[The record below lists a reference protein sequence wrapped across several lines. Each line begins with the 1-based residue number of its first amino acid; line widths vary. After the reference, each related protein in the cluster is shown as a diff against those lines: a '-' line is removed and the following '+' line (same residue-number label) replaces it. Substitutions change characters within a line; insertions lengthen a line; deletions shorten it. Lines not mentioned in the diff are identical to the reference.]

1 MGETVTV
8 TIPAVIPSTVGRIER
23 FGCNR
28 LRVVDLLTT
37 MIRGKTEIVV
47 NAMNALHLPR
57 EVLRLMRRFR
67 WNSAL
72 HGACV
77 RFLESCVEAKCVLED
92 EFVKEV
98 TEMVEESSEE
108 AVGYVKYLERVRELV
123 EWCVC

>member
-8 TIPAVIPSTVGRIER
+8 TIPAVIPSTVGPIER

-28 LRVVDLLTT
+28 LHVVDLLTT
-37 MIRGKTEIVV
+37 MTRGKTETVV
-47 NAMNALHLPR
+47 EAVNELHLPC

-77 RFLESCVEAKCVLED
+77 RFVESCVEAKCVLGE
-92 EFVKEV
+92 EVAEEV
-98 TEMVEESSEE
+98 TEMVEESSREP
-108 AVGYVKYLERVRELV
+108 VGYVEYLEQVRELV
-123 EWCVC
+123 E

>member
-28 LRVVDLLTT
+28 LRALDLLTA
-37 MIRGKTEIVV
+37 MVRGKAESVV
-47 NAMNALHLPR
+47 NAVNSLHLPC
-57 EVLRLMRRFR
+57 EVLRLMHRFR

-77 RFLESCVEAKCVLED
+77 RFVEGCVEAKYVLGD
-92 EFVKEV
+92 AFAREV
-98 TEMVEESSEE
+98 AEMVEESSQEP
-108 AVGYVKYLERVRELV
+108 VGYVEYLEKVREFV
-123 EWCVC
+123 E